1 MIKLRKAEE
10 RGHFQADWL
19 SSYHSFS
26 FDTYHD
32 PKYMGF
38 RSLRVINQD
47 RVAAGSGFPQ
57 HPHRDMEILSFVLS
71 GELKHQDSL
80 GHEGIIRAGEVQRI
94 SAGSGISHS
103 ESNPSETEEVHF
115 LQIWILPERKGL
127 APSYEQRR
135 FTGDEQDTLRL
146 IASRDGKNGSAV
158 IHQDV
163 SIFSG
168 LLSAGGEQNYLIQAG
183 RHIWLQLIQGALM
196 VNGHKLSPGDGVAVS
211 EEARLQLEATQK
223 SHFLLFD
230 LK

>member
-26 FDTYHD
+26 FDTYQD

-47 RVAAGSGFPQ
+47 RVAAGSGFPL

-103 ESNPSETEEVHF
+103 EFNPSETEEVHF

-146 IASRDGKNGSAV
+146 IASQDGKNGSAV

-223 SHFLLFD
+223 SQFLLFD
-230 LK
+230 LN